1 MLVVTRRPSQ
11 RIVFP
16 SLGITVHLLKWAKGA
31 ARIGIEAPPEIPVLR
46 DELLSTLEETARRS
60 RHDLANT
67 LSKATLAVQLAQKQ
81 VEAGRSEAA
90 IVTLNLAMESLEALV
105 AAHRPPALPDG
116 PPAPRRCHA
125 LIVEDDVNQRELLAG
140 LLGMNGCQCDQV
152 GDGEDALAY
161 LDSGRRPDVILLD
174 MALPR
179 CDGPATLRRI
189 RADERFARVKVFSLS
204 STPPH
209 ELGIADGPTGFDA
222 WFAKPLNPQRLWEV
236 MQESVCGPNSSN

>member
-1 MLVVTRRPSQ
+1 MLVVTRRPNE

-16 SLGITVHLLKWAKGA
+16 SLGITVHVLKWAKGA
-31 ARIGIEAPPEIPVLR
+31 ARIGIEAPPEIPILR
-46 DELLSTLEETARRS
+46 HELLPTANLPAPQS
-60 RHDLANT
+60 AHDLANI

-81 VEAGRSEAA
+81 VAASRSDAAGD
-90 IVTLNLAMESLEALV
+90 TLNIAIEALESLAK
-105 AAHRPPALPDG
+105 AHRPPA

-140 LLGMNGCQCDQV
+140 LLDMNGCQCDQV

-161 LDSGRRPDVILLD
+161 LDAGRRPDVILLD

-189 RADERFARVKVFSLS
+189 RADDRFARVKVFSVS
-204 STPPH
+204 STPPQA
-209 ELGIADGPTGFDA
+209 LGISNGPDGFDA
-222 WFAKPLNPQRLWEV
+222 WLAKPLNLRQLWEV
-236 MQESVCGPNSSN
+236 MQENLHGPNSTN

>member
-1 MLVVTRRPSQ
+1 MLVVTRRPSE

-31 ARIGIEAPPEIPVLR
+31 ARLGIEAPPEIPILR
-46 DELLSTLEETARRS
+46 NELLPALDAPVRRS
-60 RHDLANT
+60 SHDLANT

-81 VEAGRSEAA
+81 VETGRSEAA
-90 IVTLNLAMESLEALV
+90 IATLNIAMESLESLV
-105 AAHRPPALPDG
+105 TTHRSPAPPEPPAS
-116 PPAPRRCHA
+116 RRCHA

-140 LLGMNGCQCDQV
+140 LLGMNGCECDQV

-189 RADERFARVKVFSLS
+189 RADERFARVKVFSVS

>member
-1 MLVVTRRPSQ
+1 MLVVTRRPSE

-16 SLGITVHLLKWAKGA
+16 SLGITVHLLKWAKGS
-31 ARIGIEAPPEIPVLR
+31 ARIGIEAPPEIPILR
-46 DELLSTLEETARRS
+46 NELLPTLDAPVRRS
-60 RHDLANT
+60 SHDLANT

-81 VEAGRSEAA
+81 VETGRSEAA
-90 IVTLNLAMESLEALV
+90 IATLNIAMESLESLV
-105 AAHRPPALPDG
+105 TTHRSPAPPR

-140 LLGMNGCQCDQV
+140 LLGMNGCECDQV

-189 RADERFARVKVFSLS
+189 RADDRFARVKVFSVS